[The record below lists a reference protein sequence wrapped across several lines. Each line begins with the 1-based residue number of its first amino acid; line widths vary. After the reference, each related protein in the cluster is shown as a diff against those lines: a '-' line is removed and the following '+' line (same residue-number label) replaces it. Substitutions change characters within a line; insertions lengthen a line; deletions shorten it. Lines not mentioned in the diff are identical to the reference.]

1 MSAFEQRVGT
11 APRQSSSPGWPVIVL
26 CLVLGLLFWRM
37 FDGRGSKLHDAHAV
51 QRAVTPRGDLA
62 DDEKATIELFRE
74 ASPSVVHITTMTVHR
89 DRYSLNV
96 QTIPQGTGS
105 GFIWSDAGHVVTNYH
120 VIKAAYLK
128 PNQLSLRVVMADRSS
143 RKASVVA
150 VAPDYDLAVIRILD
164 SSDNFK
170 PLKLGQSNGLL
181 VGQKAYAIGNPFGLS
196 LSMTKGIISA
206 LDREIDSP
214 SGRPTPGA
222 IQIDAPIN
230 PGNSGG
236 PLLNKDGLLIGVNT
250 SIATP
255 SGGNVGIGFAIPV
268 DTVVTVVKEL
278 IKSGRLLKPDLGVR
292 LVDQRRLR
300 QAGYPSGVMIASI
313 QPDSPAAKAGLRA
326 LTTNQQTGAVRPG
339 DLILQWNGKEVR
351 GNGELE
357 QFLLQ
362 SQPGN
367 KVRLQIER
375 DDRKMEVDVTLR
387 GV

>member
-1 MSAFEQRVGT
+1 MFHDDPL
-11 APRQSSSPGWPVIVL
+11 PRNRKRNHLALGGVVLLLLAAMVLFALGMGIYWLWPRAKQADVPIVQIANSPPDMEENEAIRI
-26 CLVLGLLFWRM
+26 F
-37 FDGRGSKLHDAHAV
+37 KDAK
-51 QRAVTPRGDLA
+51 D
-62 DDEKATIELFRE
+62 
-74 ASPSVVHITTMTVHR
+74 SVVNVDTVVLR
-89 DRYSLNV
+89 RGADFRIQEE
-96 QTIPQGTGS
+96 QTETGS
-105 GFIWSDAGHVVTNYH
+105 GFVWDASGHVVTNYH

-164 SSDNFK
+164 SGDNFK

-214 SGRPTPGA
+214 SGRPIPGA